1 MVPNQRNPG
10 PWQRELDDV
19 VRALSGAFLFGTPLL
34 FTMEMW
40 SLGSQASS
48 SRLGLLLVVIFLANL
63 SLSSMIG
70 FKRGHSF
77 DRSLEQTFDAVA
89 VGIISSL
96 IVLLV
101 LNRIS
106 PSHPLASIL
115 GMVIAQTLPLSIG
128 ASVANAIFAPGQGRQ
143 GSATQPRSGSPW
155 RATLGDV
162 GATAVGAVFIGANVA
177 PTEEIPMLAGALTL
191 GHQLTLIGVTLA
203 ITYGIV
209 FASGFDPAQRQ
220 PRSTGIFRGPLSET
234 AMAYVVSLL
243 VALSTLVLFNQVDGA
258 APLASVVAQI
268 LVLGLPSAVGGAA
281 GRLVL

>member
-1 MVPNQRNPG
+1 MPPNRRKPG
-10 PWQRELDDV
+10 PWQRELDDF

-40 SLGSQASS
+40 SLGTQAST
-48 SRLGLLLVVIFLANL
+48 SRLVILLVVAFLANL

-77 DRSLEQTFDAVA
+77 GSSLEQTFDAVA
-89 VGIISSL
+89 VGITSSL

-106 PSHPLASIL
+106 PDHPFESIL

-128 ASVANAIFAPGQGRQ
+128 ASVANAIFAPGKGRE
-143 GSATQPRSGSPW
+143 GSDTEPRSPGPW
-155 RATLGDV
+155 RATLSDL
-162 GATAVGAVFIGANVA
+162 GATAVGAIFIGANVA
-177 PTEEIPMLAGALTL
+177 PTEEIPMLAGALTS
-191 GHQLTLIGVTLA
+191 GHQLALIMVTLA

-243 VALSTLVLFNQVDGA
+243 VALGALVLFNQVDGA
-258 APLASVVAQI
+258 DPLASVVAQT
-268 LVLGLPSAVGGAA
+268 LVLGLPSAIGGAA